1 MSFNPKSVLWFAAVA
16 SILCFSPFAPSQ
28 EEIEGLNRSIQLK
41 DDEVYGDGDKVYWNE
56 KEELVIL
63 EGNAFIRYQ
72 NVELSADKIWFDFR
86 ENLIRARGNVNLR
99 IDEEQTFSQEL
110 IFDVKSKVGKVLDG
124 VAYSPPWFYS
134 GRRIYKVSEKESL
147 VEGGRI
153 TSCSLKHPHFWFEA
167 SRIIVKVD
175 QELIAKHVILKI
187 GGVPMLYLPVYRRD
201 LRKEKR
207 ARVIVKLG
215 MDSYQGYFMHV
226 IYPLK
231 RSKRIHAA
239 LFYEYTSRRGM
250 GEGFEA
256 NYNVNDVR
264 LRDIFI
270 KLPKDASRIEAKKAE
285 DRAKEVLDRLRGD
298 YDRFHLKRIFI
309 RYDITEADIEN
320 AKEKAERIREEAIS
334 KKTNFSKL
342 AGQYSDD
349 MSTKYMGGDLGY
361 LIKGEGKLSPEVE
374 KIVFSL
380 KPGEISDVIRVE
392 DGFEIYKV
400 EDILERYGLHE
411 VRVRRIR
418 VEIRPS
424 EERMK
429 SAQARAKE
437 AHKELEEGKPFDEV
451 ARRFSQLHPDMGW
464 VGLNEMDSRIRY
476 RIRRLKRGGWTDPIQ
491 LDDGV
496 YIFKLIEREPTPTF
510 EELAR
515 QFSEGKEA
523 ERGGDLG
530 YRGGWELSREVRRVA
545 YATTAREPG
554 MVLDEGDVSRVIR
567 ARDGFHIIKL
577 EDRRFFSG
585 RIFLFTGD
593 IYSYGRKK
601 TYKTGRRWDFMFNHR
616 QIISTPWDSRW
627 DQRGLI
633 LLAKASL
640 GRRSLIGGY
649 GTPSS
654 ELRTMASLTWTTLLG
669 ERFAREVR
677 SRLLARLTLDKTFE
691 LVEGERSYA
700 VQELPELYLSWSGG
714 KMYNL
719 PLFKQINDALK
730 EAVNRI
736 KSERF
741 PILTLPTLDNTFI
754 SSDATLGNYYK
765 AEYGGETDI
774 YLQTGDVR
782 VDASKD
788 GAIELTP
795 YHEIRYGIS
804 ANANLIW
811 HSKDRAGNR
820 NIFAWSYG
828 LNSDATMDLFRIYD
842 ISFIPN
848 ANKLK
853 HSIGMRIS
861 FDYSP
866 SIQQRKN
873 LYPFGPTAY
882 TYERKRLYMELNS
895 RLEVKTRRNFK
906 YTLLDFDAYTARDF
920 TRDIYLRYRKW
931 DYLRSRLY
939 LTPLPSGNLRLGFTS
954 THDPNP
960 RDGRRFKQIGFSSSL
975 SYRRGDYAKGWEFH
989 IGNQFTKYYKT
1000 PSRTIL
1006 AGFDL
1011 RPSRLFQIELDV
1023 QYDWVRKEF
1032 YSQRLTIMRNLHN
1045 WDLRV
1050 SWYKIGYG
1058 ETARKDFTFQINLI
1072 ADPSVAIGVGYDAVT
1087 ESWGLRSL
1095 PVGVPYYGGFIGR
1108 GLGRS
1113 Y

>member
-1 MSFNPKSVLWFAAVA
+1 MSFISKSVVRFVTLAL
-16 SILCFSPFAPSQ
+16 ILCLSPFALSQ
-28 EEIEGLNRSIQLK
+28 EEVEGLGRSVQLN
-41 DDEVYGDGDKVYWNE
+41 DDEVYGDGDRVYWNE
-56 KEELVIL
+56 KDELVML
-63 EGNAFIRYQ
+63 EGNAFIKYQ
-72 NVELSADKIWFDFR
+72 NVELSAGKIWFDFR
-86 ENLIRARGNVNLR
+86 QNLVRAQGNVSLKVG
-99 IDEEQTFSQEL
+99 DEQTFSQEL

-167 SRIIVKVD
+167 SKIIVKVD

-201 LRKEKR
+201 LRKEKK

-231 RSKRIHAA
+231 RSKRIYTD

-256 NYNVNDVR
+256 NYNVDDVR
-264 LRDIFI
+264 LRDILI

-285 DRAKEVLDRLRGD
+285 EKANEVLDRLRGD
-298 YDRFHLKRIFI
+298 YDKFHLERIFI
-309 RYDITEADIEN
+309 RYDITKADIEN
-320 AKEKAERIREEAIS
+320 ARKKAEKIRRKAIS
-334 KKTNFSKL
+334 KGTSFGKL
-342 AGQYSDD
+342 ARQYSDD
-349 MSTKYMGGDLGY
+349 MDTKYMGGDLGY
-361 LIKGEGKLSPEVE
+361 LIRGEGKLSPKIE

-380 KPGEISDVIRVE
+380 HPGEISEVIKTE
-392 DGFEIYKV
+392 GGFEIYKV

-411 VRVRRIR
+411 VRVRKIRI
-418 VEIRPS
+418 EIRPS
-424 EERMK
+424 EETMK
-429 SAQARAKE
+429 SAQAE
-437 AHKELEEGKPFDEV
+437 AGEAYKELKAGKPFDEV
-451 ARRFSQLHPDMGW
+451 AHRFSKTDPDMGW
-464 VGLNEMDSRIRY
+464 VGLNELDARIRY
-476 RIRRLKRGGWTDPIQ
+476 RIRRLKKGEWTDPIQ

-496 YIFKLIEREPTPTF
+496 YIFKLIERKPTPTF

-530 YRGGWELSREVRRVA
+530 YRGRWELPREVRRVA
-545 YATTAREPG
+545 YTT
-554 MVLDEGDVSRVIR
+554 LDEGDVSGVIR
-567 ARDGFHIIKL
+567 AKDGFHVVKL

-585 RIFLFTGD
+585 QIFLFTGD

-601 TYKTGRRWDFMFNHR
+601 TYKTGRRWDFIFNHR
-616 QIISTPWDSRW
+616 QIISTPWDSRK

-633 LLAKASL
+633 LLTKASL

-669 ERFAREVR
+669 ERMMREIR

-700 VQELPELYLSWSGG
+700 IQELPELYLSWSGG

-719 PLFKQINDALK
+719 PLLKQINEALK
-730 EAVNRI
+730 KAVDRI

-741 PILTLPTLDNTFI
+741 PILTLPTLDNTYI
-754 SSDATLGNYYK
+754 SSDATIGNYYK
-765 AEYGGETDI
+765 AEYAGETDI
-774 YLQTGDVR
+774 YLQTGDITL
-782 VDASKD
+782 DASKD

-795 YHEIRYGIS
+795 YHEIRYGIRTD
-804 ANANLIW
+804 ANLIW

-828 LNSDATMDLFRIYD
+828 LNTTSTMDLFRIYD

-853 HSIGMRIS
+853 HTIDMEVD
-861 FDYSP
+861 FNYSP
-866 SIQQRKN
+866 SIQQKKN

-882 TYERKRLYMELNS
+882 TYEKKRLYMELRS
-895 RLEVKTRRNFK
+895 LVEVKTRRNFK

-920 TRDIYLRYRKW
+920 TRDIYLGYRKW

-939 LTPLPSGNLRLGFTS
+939 LTPLPSGNLRIGFTS

-960 RDGRRFKQIGFSSSL
+960 RDGKKFKQIGFSSSL

-989 IGNQFTKYYKT
+989 LGNQFTKFYKT

-1011 RPSRLFQIELDV
+1011 RPNRLFQIELDV
-1023 QYDWVRKEF
+1023 QYDWVRREF
-1032 YSQRLTIMRNLHN
+1032 YSQRLTIRRNLHD

-1058 ETARKDFTFQINLI
+1058 ESARKDFTFQINLI

>member
-1 MSFNPKSVLWFAAVA
+1 MSFISKSAVRFVTLA
-16 SILCFSPFAPSQ
+16 LILCLSPLALSQ
-28 EEIEGLNRSIQLK
+28 EEIEGLSRSVQLN

-86 ENLIRARGNVNLR
+86 ENLIRAQGNVSLK

-147 VEGGRI
+147 VEGGTI

-175 QELIAKHVILKI
+175 RELIAKHVILKI

-201 LRKEKR
+201 LRKEKQ
-207 ARVIVKLG
+207 ARIIVKLG

-231 RSKRIHAA
+231 RSKRFYSD

-256 NYNVNDVR
+256 KYNVDDVR
-264 LRDIFI
+264 LRDILI
-270 KLPKDASRIEAKKAE
+270 KLPEDASRIEAKKAE
-285 DRAKEVLDRLRGD
+285 ERADEVLSRLRGD

-309 RYDITEADIEN
+309 KYDIKEADIEN
-320 AKEKAERIREEAIS
+320 ARKKAEKIREEAIS
-334 KKTNFSKL
+334 KGTDFGKL
-342 AGQYSDD
+342 ASQYSDD

-361 LIKGEGKLSPEVE
+361 LIKGEGKLPPKIEE
-374 KIVFSL
+374 IVFSL
-380 KPGEISDVIRVE
+380 QPGEISEIIEVE
-392 DGFEIYKV
+392 GGFEIYKV
-400 EDILERYGLHE
+400 DDILERYGLHE
-411 VRVRRIR
+411 VRVRKIRI
-418 VEIRPS
+418 EIRPS
-424 EERMK
+424 EETMK
-429 SAQARAKE
+429 SVQARAQE
-437 AHKELEEGKPFDEV
+437 AKKELDAGKPFDEV
-451 ARRFSQLHPDMGW
+451 ARRFSKTDPDMGW
-464 VGLNEMDSRIRY
+464 IGLNELDTRIRY
-476 RIRRLKRGGWTDPIQ
+476 RIRRMKKGRWTDPIQ

-510 EELAR
+510 EELAK

-523 ERGGDLG
+523 ENGGDLG
-530 YRGGWELSREVRRVA
+530 YRGRWELPREVRRVA

-567 ARDGFHIIKL
+567 AKDGFHIIKL

-585 RIFLFTGD
+585 QVFLFTGD
-593 IYSYGRKK
+593 IYSYSRKK
-601 TYKTGRRWDFMFNHR
+601 SYKTGRRWDFMFNHR
-616 QIISTPWDSRW
+616 QVISTPWDSRW

-633 LLAKASL
+633 LLTKASL

-654 ELRTMASLTWTTLLG
+654 ELRTMTSLTWTTLLG
-669 ERFAREVR
+669 RRIAGEIR
-677 SRLLARLTLDKTFE
+677 SRLLARLTLDKTFD

-719 PLFKQINDALK
+719 PVFKQINEALK
-730 EAVNRI
+730 KVVDRI

-741 PILTLPTLDNTFI
+741 PILTLPTLDNTYI
-754 SSDATLGNYYK
+754 SSDATVGNYYK

-774 YLQTGDVR
+774 YLQTGDITL
-782 VDASKD
+782 DASKD

-795 YHEIRYGIS
+795 YHEIRYS
-804 ANANLIW
+804 TSVDANLIW

-828 LNSDATMDLFRIYD
+828 LNSRATMDLFRIYD

-853 HSIGMRIS
+853 HSIDMEVS
-861 FDYSP
+861 FNYSP

-873 LYPFGPTAY
+873 LYPFGPIAY
-882 TYERKRLYMELNS
+882 SYERKRLDMELNS
-895 RLEVKTRRNFK
+895 LVEVKTRRNFK
-906 YTLLDFDAYTARDF
+906 YTLLNFNAYTARDF
-920 TRDIYLRYRKW
+920 TRDRYLGYREW

-975 SYRRGDYAKGWEFH
+975 SYRRGNYTKGWEFH
-989 IGNQFTKYYKT
+989 LGNQFTKFYKT

-1011 RPSRLFQIELDV
+1011 RPGRLFQIELDV
-1023 QYDWVRKEF
+1023 QYDWVRRDF
-1032 YSQRLTIMRNLHN
+1032 YSQRLTVRRNLHD

-1050 SWYKIGYG
+1050 SWYRIGYG
-1058 ETARKDFTFQINLI
+1058 ESARKDFTFQINLI